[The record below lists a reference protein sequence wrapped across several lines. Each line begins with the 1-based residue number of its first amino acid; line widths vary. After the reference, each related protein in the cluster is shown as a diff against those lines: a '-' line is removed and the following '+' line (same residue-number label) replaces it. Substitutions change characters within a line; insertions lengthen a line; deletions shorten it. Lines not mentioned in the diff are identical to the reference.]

1 VESTIKKKLK
11 NNKNMTKDHN
21 SEGVRHQEGPFLPGM
36 RTIKRELK
44 NNRNITPPA
53 GTKDQNSEGV
63 KHQEGHFL
71 SGMRIFFLVIVI
83 LAETLDTK
91 QFTAKS
97 MQETTI

>member
-11 NNKNMTKDHN
+11 KRNMTEDLN
-21 SEGVRHQEGPFLPGM
+21 SEGVIHQEGPFLPSM

-44 NNRNITPPA
+44 NNKNITPPT
-53 GTKDQNSEGV
+53 GTKDQNSGGM
-63 KHQEGHFL
+63 KHQEDHFL

-97 MQETTI
+97 MQETTM